1 MQHRLGSGKRFR
13 EEFRGRPLPKLRS
26 ERMRP
31 PARAVASRT
40 RRRGKAGWR
49 QSLCAAPSPAMP
61 PPTTSTLGPKL
72 GVSAS
77 PPLDSIAPSRAVSA
91 CPGAG
96 RTEEP
101 ERGLRN
107 RGWEGRYRR
116 PGHGANRGKW
126 RRARGG
132 AEAGRGADGGE
143 RRGADGGERRGADA
157 ARGRTRIGG
166 YKPRGPPW
174 AGPGASPGCLAHC
187 PDGSGGPRTLGAKV
201 STEEH
206 SGPPPGGSFFQRSQE
221 SGDQMAEEASP
232 CCVTDA
238 GQHPRLGTPQGPWVE
253 VGGRPDESSDVRAG
267 REELH
272 ASGATAT

>member
-1 MQHRLGSGKRFR
+1 MAAEPLRGAQPRDAAAHHQH
-13 EEFRGRPLPKLRS
+13 P
-26 ERMRP
+26 
-31 PARAVASRT
+31 RAE
-40 RRRGKAGWR
+40 AG
-49 QSLCAAPSPAMP
+49 
-61 PPTTSTLGPKL
+61 GL
-72 GVSAS
+72 GVAAAR
-77 PPLDSIAPSRAVSA
+77 LHRAVSGSIRLSRCRA
-91 CPGAG
+91 DG
-96 RTEEP
+96 RTRERP
-101 ERGLRN
+101 EKPGVGGVTGDPGTGLT
-107 RGWEGRYRR
+107 
-116 PGHGANRGKW
+116 
-126 RRARGG
+126 GG
-132 AEAGRGADGGE
+132 SGGGRGAG
-143 RRGADGGERRGADA
+143 RGADGGERRGADA

-187 PDGSGGPRTLGAKV
+187 PDGSGAPRTLGAKV

-238 GQHPRLGTPQGPWVE
+238 GQHPRLGTPRGPWVE